1 MEGSSNKGMSDAIGG
16 CAHCGCGES
25 DGGADERRV
34 ASRREFLTV
43 SAASAMA
50 ALLASACGGAGDTTP
65 TTVTGPVALQV
76 QVSNYPALA
85 NVGGI
90 AEVDSGR
97 FPIGVVRTS
106 ADTFAAFSLIC
117 PHRGC
122 TVGIVGSGFRCPCHG
137 AQFSSTGAWTGG
149 QRTTSLTSLT
159 TSYDATTGTLSISA

>member
-1 MEGSSNKGMSDAIGG
+1 MEGGSYKGMSEAFGG
-16 CAHCGCGES
+16 CAHCGCGGS
-25 DGGADERRV
+25 DGDADERRV

-50 ALLASACGGAGDTTP
+50 ALLASACGGAGDAT
-65 TTVTGPVALQV
+65 TTVTGPVSLQV